1 VAERLLISQGEA
13 ARQLGVS
20 RLTLI
25 AEIGK
30 GRLRYVLVGKRRKF
44 KPEDLTSY
52 IERQGRGCDGTGA
65 LLPGGQ
71 GRPTGTKTS
80 RSTVIDF
87 EEALK
92 QTTATKPRSSP
103 QRSESDALLGKLT
116 GKKPELTLS
125 QALGRYLIEH
135 GQHLA
140 SADDIARMGRC

>member
-1 VAERLLISQGEA
+1 MRAGSRGAHFRERDRLRPHRREMAERLISQGEA

-25 AEIGK
+25 AEIRA

-52 IERQGRGCDGTGA
+52 VERQGRGCDGTGV

-71 GRPTGTKTS
+71 GRPTGTKIS

-92 QTTATKPRSSP
+92 RVTARK
-103 QRSESDALLGKLT
+103 
-116 GKKPELTLS
+116 
-125 QALGRYLIEH
+125 
-135 GQHLA
+135 
-140 SADDIARMGRC
+140 